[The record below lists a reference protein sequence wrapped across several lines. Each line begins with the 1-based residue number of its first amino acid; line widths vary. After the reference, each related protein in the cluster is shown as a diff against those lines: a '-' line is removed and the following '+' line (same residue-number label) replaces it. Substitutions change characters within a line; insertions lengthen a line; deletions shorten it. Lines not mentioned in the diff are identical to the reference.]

1 MSFLI
6 VFEFS
11 GSCFALFVFLFS
23 IFLVFFGVSFSIYF
37 PRLHKITV
45 FGACI
50 IFAMANTVWHV
61 EITRI
66 PLIVAG
72 HIMISFWLFVE
83 KFNAK
88 KYPFLQ

>member
-11 GSCFALFVFLFS
+11 GSCFALFVFL
-23 IFLVFFGVSFSIYF
+23 FSIYF

>member
-11 GSCFALFVFLFS
+11 GSCFALFVFFFFFLFS
-23 IFLVFFGVSFSIYF
+23 LGFCFLFISLAF
-37 PRLHKITV
+37 HKITV

-88 KYPFLQ
+88 YPFLQ

>member
-11 GSCFALFVFLFS
+11 GSCFALFVFF
-23 IFLVFFGVSFSIYF
+23 FFGVLFSIYF

-72 HIMISFWLFVE
+72 HIMIRFWLFVE

-88 KYPFLQ
+88 YPFLQ